1 MTGRPWWRTG
11 NAASDQLSSWVG
23 GALLAGAAISIAVVG
38 IGVLLGIGSITRAGL
53 LLVVLTPMGHL
64 AAAAAAFAR
73 HRERRYAI
81 VALVVLCLLVGGLAV
96 AMLASP
102 VGG

>member
-1 MTGRPWWRTG
+1 MSGRPWPPRG
-11 NAASDQLSSWVG
+11 EAAGDELSRWVG
-23 GALLAGAAISIAVVG
+23 GALLAGAAIAIAVVAA
-38 IGVLLGIGSITRAGL
+38 GVVLGIGSITRAGV

-64 AAAAAAFAR
+64 AAAAVAFAR

-81 VALVVLCLLVGGLAV
+81 VALVVLSLLAGGLAV
-96 AMLASP
+96 AALASS

>member
-1 MTGRPWWRTG
+1 VTGRPAPG
-11 NAASDQLSSWVG
+11 GDAAGRDELSTWVG

-38 IGVLLGIGSITRAGL
+38 AGVLLGIGSITGAGL

-64 AAAAAAFAR
+64 AAAAAAFVR

-81 VALVVLCLLVGGLAV
+81 AALVVLAMLAGGLAV
-96 AMLASP
+96 AALASP